1 MPSTQPRLARESF
14 EWDDDVAG
22 LARRV
27 RVNGTATWIV
37 QWRERGRTIRRTLG
51 DAGELSRDAARAAAR
66 RLRGLDAPAA
76 VMPTVAA
83 FADTALRDCAGQW
96 KPRTIRTHEWC
107 IRRIASASLG
117 ALPVNRVTRQHV
129 AAWLA
134 DERGESAR
142 LLAVV
147 SFVMR
152 HAELK
157 GLRPPATNP
166 CKGLRRKRSTFVARY
181 LAADE
186 YRRLFHALATFAD
199 THPAEVAVVRF
210 LAYTGARF
218 GEALGLTWEQLAAHR
233 AVLRDSKTGPKT
245 LWLSDEAS
253 RVLEDLPRGTPGAY
267 VFAPERSRGSCA
279 TRVRRVWKAALVRA
293 SLGPVRL
300 HDLRHSFASVG
311 ASIGLDLRI
320 LAGLLGHAD
329 FSSTMCYAHLGRAS
343 VGQAA
348 ERVSRRLAQAL
359 RPTEPVTPI
368 RPTAKP
374 SSSPADRALRRHV
387 REYRRQP
394 TDYRA
399 FCADRGLDPDVFVA
413 ALRRDRKR
421 RLTRHHAR
429 VTP

>member
-14 EWDDDVAG
+14 EWDDEVTG

-37 QWRERGRTIRRTLG
+37 QWRESGRTIRRTLG
-51 DAGELSRDAARAAAR
+51 DADELPLDAARAAAR
-66 RLRGLDAPAA
+66 RLRGLDAPPAI
-76 VMPTVAA
+76 VPTVAA
-83 FADTALRDCAGQW
+83 FADVAVRDCAGQW

-107 IRRIASASLG
+107 VRRIASTSLG
-117 ALPVNRVTRQHV
+117 AVPVNRVTRQHV
-129 AAWLA
+129 ANWLA
-134 DERGESAR
+134 EERGESAR
-142 LLAVV
+142 LLAVL

-186 YRRLFHALATFAD
+186 YRRLFRALTTFAD
-199 THPAEVAVVRF
+199 ERPAEVAVVRF

-218 GEALGLTWEQLAAHR
+218 GEALGLTWEQLTEQR

-245 LWLSDEAS
+245 LWLSDGAS
-253 RVLEDLPRGTPGAY
+253 RVLDSLPRGAPSAY

-279 TRVRRVWKAALVRA
+279 TRVRRVWKAALARA
-293 SLGPVRL
+293 SLGTLRL

-329 FSSTMCYAHLGRAS
+329 FSSTMCYAHLGRAPI
-343 VGQAA
+343 GQAA
-348 ERVSRRLAQAL
+348 ERVSRWLALAL
-359 RPTEPVTPI
+359 RPTEAVTPI
-368 RPTAKP
+368 QPPAKP
-374 SSSPADRALRRHV
+374 TSSAADRALRRHV
-387 REYRRQP
+387 REYRRRP

-399 FCADRGLDPDVFVA
+399 FCADRGLDPDTFVA
-413 ALRRDRKR
+413 ALRQDRER
-421 RLTRHHAR
+421 RRAFTQRR